1 MCGVFSPS
9 YQNGEAAPRAETQM
23 LRTLAFILALTVPTY
38 AGAQQMREQ
47 FPNSPLGL
55 EVRGH
60 DGTVLGRVT
69 NVERDGHGN
78 IVSVEIPGLEPGDAP
93 AASGDLVAS
102 NARRLIAP
110 DRQRLARERVLAG
123 NVVTTR
129 AN

>member
-1 MCGVFSPS
+1 
-9 YQNGEAAPRAETQM
+9 M
-23 LRTLAFILALTVPTY
+23 LRTLVFILALTVPTF

-93 AASGDLVAS
+93 AASDDLVAS